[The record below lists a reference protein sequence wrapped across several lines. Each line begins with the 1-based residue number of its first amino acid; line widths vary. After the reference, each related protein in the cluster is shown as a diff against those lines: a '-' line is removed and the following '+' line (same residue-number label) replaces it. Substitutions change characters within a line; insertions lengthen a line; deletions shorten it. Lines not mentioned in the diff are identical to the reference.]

1 MAKLLRYI
9 FWVSLLVAALVGV
22 LRLTAIRW
30 WQVPLGDPYLEASI
44 APTLRGGDW
53 LILWRA
59 TAPRSGDL
67 ALCPDP
73 TAAARQ
79 VIGRFAGVQGDHV
92 KVLKNAVTIN
102 ATVADNTGSCD
113 SFKTIDPGTG
123 LEVAQGCNEEE
134 LAEKTHL
141 TAVVRD
147 GDPPPADVDQ
157 DVREGKVFLLSDNRQ
172 FPWDSRDFGPVD
184 RGSCSEKIVFRL
196 VSKDGFF
203 DVAHRF
209 ALIH

>member
-9 FWVSLLVAALVGV
+9 FWVSLIVAVLVGL

-30 WQVPLGDPYLEASI
+30 WQVPVGDPYLDASI

-73 TAAARQ
+73 KAPARI
-79 VIGRFAGVQGDHV
+79 VIGRFAGMQGDHV
-92 KVLKNAVTIN
+92 KISKNALTVN
-102 ATVADNTGSCD
+102 GSVADNTGSCD
-113 SFKTIDPGTG
+113 SFKTIDPAAG
-123 LEVAQGCNEEE
+123 LEVPQGCSEEE
-134 LAEKTHL
+134 LFEKTHL
-141 TAVVRD
+141 IAVVRD
-147 GDPPPADVDQ
+147 SYAEPAPVDLDVP
-157 DVREGKVFLLSDNRQ
+157 EGKVFLLSDNRQ
-172 FPWDSRDFGPVD
+172 FPYDSRDFGAVD
-184 RGSCSEKIVFRL
+184 RSSCAETIVVRL

-203 DVAHRF
+203 DVANRF
-209 ALIH
+209 TWIH